1 MAFEWPLR
9 VYIEDTDFGGIVYY
23 VNYLKFMERARTEML
38 RQHGYSQQR
47 LAEDFCLFVVHSVE
61 SRYLKPARLDDE
73 LIVHSAIEEA
83 GAASLIFNQTIL
95 DSHSGQVLCEGRVR
109 VACVNSQTFKPRRW
123 PRELVM
129 ALNNM
134 PD

>member
-38 RQHGYSQQR
+38 RRCGFSQHELVR
-47 LAEDFCLFVVHSVE
+47 DHMLFVVHSVQC
-61 SRYLKPARLDDE
+61 RYHKPARLDDE
-73 LIVHSAIEEA
+73 LIVHSEIEQA
-83 GAASLIFNQTIL
+83 GVASVMFNQQIIRASDRVEL
-95 DSHSGQVLCEGRVR
+95 CSGQIR
-109 VACVNSQTFKPRRW
+109 VACVDSRSMKPRRW
-123 PRELVM
+123 PSGLLT
-129 ALNNM
+129 ALRQ

>member
-1 MAFEWPLR
+1 MAFDWPLR

-38 RQHGYSQQR
+38 RQYGYSQHR
-47 LAEDFCLFVVHSVE
+47 LAADHCLFVVHSVDC
-61 SRYLKPARLDDE
+61 RYLKPARLDDE
-73 LIVHSAIEEA
+73 LIVRSAIEQA
-83 GAASLIFNQTIL
+83 GAASLVFKQKIIDRHTEQT
-95 DSHSGQVLCEGRVR
+95 LCEGQVR

-129 ALNNM
+129 ALNT